1 MRIPSNQ
8 MLMSVLQVTK
18 EGKYVHSGVPRQLVY
33 GTMVYV
39 RQKIVSDASIA
50 LSRQFVLQ
58 QGIVLFVDN
67 LVHRMVALSPRLQG
81 F

>member
-8 MLMSVLQVTK
+8 MLMSVLQVTR

-33 GTMVYV
+33 GIMVYV